1 MIIDLRQDHDLE
13 QLLDRSRT
21 DPVLIFKHSTQCP
34 ISTQAYEEF
43 TDFAEGVPQ
52 LICGAVLVIE
62 NRKLSNVIAE
72 RCGVRYES
80 PQPLLTNVV
89 LVFLHASI
97 RPFFPILSARR
108 CLPMPNRLI
117 NETSPYLLQHA
128 HNPVDWYAWGP
139 EALERPAREDKPILL
154 SI

>member
-62 NRKLSNVIAE
+62 NRKLSNAIAE
-72 RCGVRYES
+72 RFGVRHES
-80 PQPLLTNVV
+80 PQALLVKDGRV
-89 LVFLHASI
+89 LWHASHWSI
-97 RPFFPILSARR
+97 TAESL
-108 CLPMPNRLI
+108 
-117 NETSPYLLQHA
+117 
-128 HNPVDWYAWGP
+128 G
-139 EALERPAREDKPILL
+139 EALVSYAE
-154 SI
+154 